1 MSDSNYEFEEEAQDQ
16 ATRNPVRARMRE
28 LEDRNKAL
36 EAQAKE
42 AEAAKRELAF
52 VKAGVNPE
60 SAAAKYFVKGY
71 DGELSAEA
79 IRAAAA
85 EANLINDVTEVK
97 QQVAEERAWGRVG
110 EAYKTG
116 ETSEPVVDWP
126 AKMSSAKNEQELKA
140 YMAQYNAEQ
149 ARNPITPQ

>member
-1 MSDSNYEFEEEAQDQ
+1 MSESDFEFEDEAQDQ

-52 VKAGVNPE
+52 VKAGVDPD

-71 DGELSAEA
+71 DGELTAEA
-79 IRAAAA
+79 IRAAAEEASLIPSQKKEVAA
-85 EANLINDVTEVK
+85 E
-97 QQVAEERAWGRVG
+97 QQAWNRVAQASRA
-110 EAYKTG
+110 G
-116 ETSEPVVDWP
+116 ETSDAPVDY
-126 AKMSSAKNEQELKA
+126 SQRINSAKSADEV
-140 YMAQYNAEQ
+140 MALLAQ
-149 ARNPITPQ
+149 ARAEAEKY

>member
-1 MSDSNYEFEEEAQDQ
+1 MSESDFEFEDEAQDQ

-52 VKAGVNPE
+52 VKAGVDPD

-71 DGELSAEA
+71 DGELTPEA
-79 IRAAAA
+79 IRAAAEEASLIPSQKKEVAA
-85 EANLINDVTEVK
+85 E
-97 QQVAEERAWGRVG
+97 QQAWNRVAQASRA
-110 EAYKTG
+110 G
-116 ETSEPVVDWP
+116 ETSDAPVDYSQRINA
-126 AKMSSAKNEQELKA
+126 AKSSDEV
-140 YMAQYNAEQ
+140 MALLAQ
-149 ARNPITPQ
+149 ARAEAEKY

>member
-1 MSDSNYEFEEEAQDQ
+1 MSESDFEFEDEAQDQ

-52 VKAGVNPE
+52 VKAGVDPD

-71 DGELSAEA
+71 DGELTVEA
-79 IRAAAA
+79 IRVAA
-85 EANLINDVTEVK
+85 EEASLIPSQKKEVAAE
-97 QQVAEERAWGRVG
+97 QQAWNRVAQASRA
-110 EAYKTG
+110 G
-116 ETSEPVVDWP
+116 ETSDAPVDYSQRINN
-126 AKMSSAKNEQELKA
+126 AKSSEEV
-140 YMAQYNAEQ
+140 MALLAQ
-149 ARNPITPQ
+149 ARAEAEKY

>member
-1 MSDSNYEFEEEAQDQ
+1 MSESDFEFEDEAQDQ

-52 VKAGVNPE
+52 VKAGVDPD

-71 DGELSAEA
+71 DGELTAEA
-79 IRAAAA
+79 IRAAAEEASLIPSEKKEVVAEQQAWNRVAQASRAGEASDVPVDYVQRFNNAKSADEVMALLAQARA
-85 EANLINDVTEVK
+85 EAEK
-97 QQVAEERAWGRVG
+97 
-110 EAYKTG
+110 Y
-116 ETSEPVVDWP
+116 
-126 AKMSSAKNEQELKA
+126 
-140 YMAQYNAEQ
+140 
-149 ARNPITPQ
+149 

>member
-1 MSDSNYEFEEEAQDQ
+1 MSESDFEFEDEAQDQ

-52 VKAGVNPE
+52 VKAGVDPD

-71 DGELSAEA
+71 DGELTAEA
-79 IRAAAA
+79 IRAAAEEASLIPSQKKEVAAEQQAWNRVAQASRAGEASDVPVDYVQRFNNAKSADEVMALLAQARA
-85 EANLINDVTEVK
+85 EAEK
-97 QQVAEERAWGRVG
+97 
-110 EAYKTG
+110 Y
-116 ETSEPVVDWP
+116 
-126 AKMSSAKNEQELKA
+126 
-140 YMAQYNAEQ
+140 
-149 ARNPITPQ
+149 